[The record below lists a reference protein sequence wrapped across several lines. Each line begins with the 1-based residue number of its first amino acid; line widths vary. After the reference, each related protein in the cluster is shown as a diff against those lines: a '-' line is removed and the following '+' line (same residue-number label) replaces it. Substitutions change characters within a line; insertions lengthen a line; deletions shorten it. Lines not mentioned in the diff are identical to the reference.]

1 MGSGDFGNYHN
12 YFFTLFNAIGLIGI
26 FLISMFHV
34 LIVFHMPVKF
44 AFLLNKSLRL
54 EVYLLLCYVIIE
66 CFVNVGLTQAY
77 YLGLIF
83 VLLNVYNAIFRSF
96 MVISPFKS

>member
-1 MGSGDFGNYHN
+1 MSSGDFGIIIII
-12 YFFTLFNAIGLIGI
+12 FFTLLNSIGLIGI

-54 EVYLLLCYVIIE
+54 EVYLLLCYIIIE

-83 VLLNVYNAIFRSF
+83 VLLNVYNSIFQSF